1 MFLKKLLTKKRKR
14 VSGFSLTEML
24 VVVAISSI
32 LLSTL
37 LYVLVDLIQNSQSDQ
52 ARSSTNE
59 EMKQALNYMATELRE
74 ATYVY
79 TGKELEQ
86 TRTVDGNNLNPV
98 NNFLPNFGANTRVIL
113 AFWKVES
120 IPYRGTTA
128 TVPTSC
134 TSFTGAANNEC
145 RTLRVEQRTYTLVVY
160 LQSTANSNGQWKG
173 DSRIMRYQ
181 LRKYS
186 NPTNLTV
193 NTGYVDPIT
202 SSTFQQW
209 PCNIDFVCPGSTSR
223 PTTNSSNLI
232 TLVDFVASPT
242 FVNSSTTTNDD
253 FNCPVIQQNN
263 QFVYQP
269 SPYGDQPTGSS
280 TVYKPTN
287 ARSFFACVR
296 DSSLTTV
303 EGFNQDVLLFVRGNA
318 KGKPGVEQDEM
329 LGMLQVQSI
338 SKGVIRKTVP
348 D

>member
-1 MFLKKLLTKKRKR
+1 MFSKKYLTKRKKR
-14 VSGFSLTEML
+14 VSGFSLIEML
-24 VVVAISSI
+24 IVVAISSI
-32 LLSTL
+32 LMSTL
-37 LYVLVDLIQNSQSDQ
+37 LYVMVDLMNSSQTDQ

-59 EMKQALNYMATELRE
+59 EMKQALNYMTTELRE

-86 TRTVDGNNLNPV
+86 SRTVDEISLSPV
-98 NNFLPNFGANTRVIL
+98 NNFLPNFGTNTRVIV

-120 IPYRGTTA
+120 IPYKGSTA
-128 TVPTSC
+128 NVPTSC
-134 TSFTGAANNEC
+134 TSFTGAKENEC
-145 RTLRVEQRTYTLVVY
+145 KTLRVEQRTYTLVVY
-160 LQSTANSNGQWKG
+160 LQSTDNSSGTWKG

-186 NPTNLTV
+186 DPATLTV

-202 SSTFQQW
+202 NSTFQQW
-209 PCNIDFVCPGSTSR
+209 PYDVDANSAQASL
-223 PTTNSSNLI
+223 PTINNSNLI

-242 FVNSSTTTNDD
+242 FVNSATTTNDD
-253 FNCPVIQQNN
+253 FNCPVTKNN
-263 QFVYQP
+263 DQFLYQP
-269 SPYGDQPTGSS
+269 SPYGSQPTGSS

-303 EGFNQDVLLFVRGNA
+303 EGFNQDVLLFLIGNA
-318 KGKPGVEQDEM
+318 KGKPGVEQDQI
-329 LGMLQVQSI
+329 LGTLQVQSI
-338 SKGVIRKTVP
+338 NRSVVRKTVP